1 MGRGVYAD
9 VGADE
14 DVTAD
19 VDTSRIKRGEVAV
32 DEAEVSDV
40 DVRSVVKEDGRH
52 EVASLTHRAEERAD
66 NLAGFFVLVGVQG
79 VIALDEIL
87 CSQSLLVDLGVDGT
101 EV

>member
-1 MGRGVYAD
+1 MGRSVDAD
-9 VGADE
+9 IRPDE
-14 DVTAD
+14 DVAAD
-19 VDTSRIKRGEVAV
+19 IDASRIKRGEVAV

-40 DVRSVVKEDGRH
+40 DVRSVVKEDRWH